1 MPSFGFGTST
11 RDGNEK
17 RMLSKKAQ
25 SLTGL
30 GTQSP
35 GPIYKLKSSVGAQ
48 YLSAN
53 STAPSHVF
61 GKRDDP
67 RARGGA
73 PVHPPGPGTYEMM
86 NSLGGQ
92 ILSGRRSESGV
103 TFGSGNRWSAYK
115 KDFVEQYM
123 TPAATTSQPAKGWL
137 GDAASFSFGGGAKR
151 SAVGMGP
158 GKPSYVRNPGPGT
171 YQEKSSMGDQI
182 ESKRSSAQNAKF
194 GTSQRGAKL
203 YVNRS
208 SERETLG
215 KHSPGPNT
223 YNLSG
228 SVGRQSSSTKKSA
241 QSFVFGSSDR
251 FSETKAVRDLGGAPG
266 PGTYRI

>member
-25 SLTGL
+25 SITGL

-35 GPIYKLKSSVGAQ
+35 GPIYKLKSSFGAQ

-73 PVHPPGPGTYEMM
+73 LVHPPGSGTYEMM

-92 ILSGRRSESGV
+92 VLSNRRSESGV

-158 GKPSYVRNPGPGT
+158 GKPSYVRNLGPGT
-171 YQEKSSMGDQI
+171 YQEKSSMGGQI
-182 ESKRSSAQNAKF
+182 ESKRSSA
-194 GTSQRGAKL
+194 
-203 YVNRS
+203 
-208 SERETLG
+208 
-215 KHSPGPNT
+215 
-223 YNLSG
+223 
-228 SVGRQSSSTKKSA
+228 
-241 QSFVFGSSDR
+241 
-251 FSETKAVRDLGGAPG
+251 
-266 PGTYRI
+266 